1 MKKAKLLLIMLT
13 GSMFAFQSCKDDNKE
28 DEMVMAK
35 QEFVTEAASSNMLE
49 VQAGAMA
56 QQKADNEAVEHYGE
70 HMVTDHT
77 KATVELAAIV
87 NNKDLNMPTQ
97 LMEKHQQML
106 NSIANLT
113 GAAFDKAFM
122 NMMVTSHEQTVALF
136 EKASIQVNDNE
147 LRAFAKAKLPTLKA
161 HLEEAKEL
169 NATVNP

>member
-1 MKKAKLLLIMLT
+1 MKKAKLLLMLLA
-13 GSMFAFQSCKDDNKE
+13 GGMLAIQSCKDDDN
-28 DEMVMAK
+28 DEMVMNK

-49 VQAGAMA
+49 IQAGAMA
-56 QQKADNEAVEHYGE
+56 QQKAENEAVEHYGE

-77 KATVELAAIV
+77 KATVELTAIV
-87 NNKDLNMPTQ
+87 NDKNLNMPTQ

-136 EKASIQVNDNE
+136 ERASNNVNDGD
-147 LRAFAKAKLPTLKA
+147 LRAFAKEKLPTLKA